1 MCIGVPRFPLKT
13 HIFSVE
19 IPRLSLETPI
29 CSLETPRFSLESAMI
44 SLDTPR
50 FSLKIWGHQRKNEV
64 SNENLEVSNE
74 NMGVYNENLGVS
86 NENLGVSILQL
97 ESRGLQRD
105 AHSGLQWKGVS
116 NSTSMMMISSLTR
129 FSHPFSSF
137 IHSRFSLYSL
147 SFFNNNPFNWQKIFF
162 QILKRLFS
170 VAEQVKFG
178 GHFCSEE
185 GIDPNP
191 GLIAAAISSEI
202 L

>member
-50 FSLKIWGHQRKNEV
+50 FSLKIWGHQRKNDV
-64 SNENLEVSNE
+64 S
-74 NMGVYNENLGVS
+74 NENLGVS